1 MWKTK
6 IAKSSLM
13 ILLMVT
19 TAMAGCIGSDDDS
32 TSSTDNCSGDELKI
46 AYEIKEDLIGS
57 SWIVALM
64 IIPVSPIPP
73 HVA

>member
-1 MWKTK
+1 MLETK

-46 AYEIKEDLIGS
+46 AYEIKEDLTESIDQ
-57 SWIVALM
+57 ILNRLQ
-64 IIPVSPIPP
+64 IIFVIS
-73 HVA
+73 